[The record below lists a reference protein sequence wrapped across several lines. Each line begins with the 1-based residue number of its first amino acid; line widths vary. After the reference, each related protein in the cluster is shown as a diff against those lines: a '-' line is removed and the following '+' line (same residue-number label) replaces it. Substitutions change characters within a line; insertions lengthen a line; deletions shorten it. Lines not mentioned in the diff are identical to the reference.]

1 VIMLVCLLLCRLY
14 SLSPS
19 PPSPHHPIALTACRP
34 LPHTCHTTHYRRVPT
49 ARILLRP
56 RHASSSASS
65 TSFTSSASSTLPP
78 ANPNPPPPASTTNL
92 LFTAAFFLGAL
103 VAVDWLGNDGQVTI
117 PSLYWLIDHPGMTML
132 RSLDPETAHDL
143 AIWALS
149 KELVPANR
157 AGPSDK
163 DPLSLQVSLW
173 GGLCVFP
180 NPVGVAAGFDKHAE
194 AMKGL
199 LGLGLGF
206 VEIGSVTPRP
216 QEGNAK
222 PRMFRL
228 EEDRAVIN
236 RYGFNSHGLQ
246 AVARRLQEYWEE
258 RLRREEKEGESAAAG
273 AAAGGVVGVNVGK
286 NKTTEKAEDDY
297 MQGARELGPYAD
309 YLVIN
314 VSSPNTPGLRSLQ
327 RKGAFESLI
336 RAVQKELKEGRE
348 AGPITNV
355 HGRRVPLLIKVAPDL
370 SEEEKKD
377 IAAVALKTGID
388 GLVVSNT
395 TVSRP
400 ASLQSHHAHETGGLS
415 GLPLKDL
422 ATQTIHDLYRLTG
435 HGKVPIIGVGGVG
448 SGQDA
453 YDKIKAGASLVQVR
467 GGKGGVGRRGEEEWG
482 GRRGGEKELF

>member
-1 VIMLVCLLLCRLY
+1 M
-14 SLSPS
+14 
-19 PPSPHHPIALTACRP
+19 
-34 LPHTCHTTHYRRVPT
+34 
-49 ARILLRP
+49 
-56 RHASSSASS
+56 
-65 TSFTSSASSTLPP
+65 
-78 ANPNPPPPASTTNL
+78 
-92 LFTAAFFLGAL
+92 
-103 VAVDWLGNDGQVTI
+103 AVDWLGNDGQVTI
-117 PSLYWLIDHPGMTML
+117 PSLYWLMDNPGMTVL
-132 RSLDPETAHDL
+132 RSLDPETAHDW

-157 AGPSDK
+157 TGALDRDSP
-163 DPLSLQVSLW
+163 SLQVSLW
-173 GGLCVFP
+173 DGLCVFP

-236 RYGFNSHGLQ
+236 RYGFNSHGLA
-246 AVARRLQEYWEE
+246 AVGRRLQNYWEE
-258 RLRREEKEGESAAAG
+258 RLRCERAGGE
-273 AAAGGVVGVNVGK
+273 AGGVVGVNVGK
-286 NKTTEKAEDDY
+286 NKATERAEDDY
-297 MQGARELGPYAD
+297 VQGARELGPFAD

-336 RAVQKELKEGRE
+336 RAVQQELAGKGTGSDKTSGGRT
-348 AGPITNV
+348 GPITNV

-370 SEEEKKD
+370 TEEEKKD
-377 IAAVALKTGID
+377 IAAVVLKTGID

-400 ASLQSHHAHETGGLS
+400 ASLQSRHAHEAGGLS
-415 GLPLKDL
+415 GLPLRDL

-435 HGKVPIIGVGGVG
+435 HGRVPIIGVGGVG

-453 YDKIKAGASLVQVR
+453 YDKIRAGASLVQVR
-467 GGKGGVGRRGEEEWG
+467 EYGVRWEGRSVCREWG
-482 GRRGGEKELF
+482 VFLTSSCLPSALMLYLSILQSPFSPLRLLTASSFLDKPLMWDLTTHLPSLPSSFPPFLLLSLGVQHAGLRGPGGGEAHHAGTGRLIGARRLPARHGSRGRSA